1 MCFPPGARPPDLPAD
16 RGPIGGGADAED
28 VILTSADGTRL
39 RAHLGI
45 AAAGEHGVVI
55 APDVRGLHSF
65 YDELTERFAAAG
77 VHAMAFDY
85 FGRTAGTARRP
96 DDFAFREHVAQTTPE
111 QIQADVAAAV
121 TELGARTKIHKTYV
135 LGFCMGGRVAFNA
148 AAEQPGIA
156 GVVGFYGVPQRR
168 DEQDRAAPIGKVGK
182 MQVPVLGLFGGADP
196 MIPAAAIQEFDAALA
211 RQGLPHEL
219 VTYPNAPHS
228 FFDRGFAE
236 WREACDDAWRR
247 VLGFISTGLPGA
259 VG

>member
-16 RGPIGGGADAED
+16 VHPVGGGADAED

-45 AAAGEHGVVI
+45 ATAGKHGVVI

-65 YDELTERFAAAG
+65 YEELTERFAAAG
-77 VHAMAFDY
+77 VHAIAFDY

-96 DDFAFREHVAQTTPE
+96 DDFAFREHVAQTRPE
-111 QIQADVAAAV
+111 QIQDDVAAAV
-121 TELGARTKIHKTYV
+121 TELSERTKIERTYV

-148 AAEQPGIA
+148 AAAQHGIA
-156 GVVGFYGVPQRR
+156 GVIGFYGVPQRR
-168 DEQDRAAPIGKVGK
+168 DEHDPAAPVDKVGR
-182 MQVPVLGLFGGADP
+182 MRVPVLGLFGGADP
-196 MIPAAAIQEFDAALA
+196 VIPAAAIHEFDAALA
-211 RQGLPHEL
+211 QQGLPHEL

-236 WREACDDAWRR
+236 WQEACDDAWRR
-247 VLGFISTGLPGA
+247 VLGFISTGSL
-259 VG
+259 